1 MRVDP
6 KTMALLVEAQQGKI
20 PVLFSGDGLGI
31 TFQTHILKV
40 DTERVMLENRV
51 LPRFIRAVVGSKNFS
66 LQARMVRFQSDR
78 LGTDGEHVIFPL
90 GENSM
95 IEETRQAER
104 FSFAAEERV
113 IVEILNP
120 YDGETRLSK
129 AVMDMSATGM
139 SLSTTFD
146 SQLFKAE
153 TFLPSLRVMIDGELY
168 TQTRGRVVYNRKL
181 LDLSG
186 QLRTQV
192 GIKFEGQ
199 AP

>member
-1 MRVDP
+1 MRVDD
-6 KTMALLVEAQQGKI
+6 KTMTLLQEAQSVKI

-31 TFQTHILKV
+31 TFQTHIHKV
-40 DTERVMLENRV
+40 DKEMVLLDNRV
-51 LPRFIRAVVGSKNFS
+51 PPRFIRAVSTSKNFGM
-66 LQARMVRFQSDR
+66 LARMVRFQSDR
-78 LGTDGEHVIFPL
+78 IETDGERIIFPL
-90 GENSM
+90 GENSL

-139 SLSTTFD
+139 SLSTTFE
-146 SQLFKAE
+146 SQLFKPD

-186 QLRTQV
+186 QLRMQI

-199 AP
+199 AS

>member
-6 KTMALLVEAQQGKI
+6 NTLALLSEAQEGKI
-20 PVLFSGDGLGI
+20 PVLFSGDGLAI
-31 TFQTHILKV
+31 TFQTHLLNV
-40 DTERVMLENRV
+40 DKERVMLENRV
-51 LPRFIRAVVGSKNFS
+51 LPRFIRRVAGSKAYS
-66 LQARMVRFQSDR
+66 LQARMVRFQADHIE
-78 LGTDGEHVIFPL
+78 TDGEHIIFPL
-90 GENSM
+90 GENSL

-129 AVMDMSATGM
+129 AVMDMSATGL
-139 SLSTTFD
+139 SLSTTFE
-146 SQLFKAE
+146 SELFRPE

-168 TQTRGRVVYNRKL
+168 TQARGRVVYNRKL
-181 LDLSG
+181 LDLAG

-192 GIKFEGQ
+192 GIKFESQ
-199 AP
+199 VA